1 MRRRSRIYDL
11 FVLPTNTEPPR
22 TRFVVIWGNAFLLG
36 FAVNTAIECFLE
48 GRADYWVQ
56 LTVDRRAFPDY
67 GRRNQGTSWYNL
79 KNFGKSCS
87 GFR

>member
-56 LTVDRRAFPDY
+56 LTVDRFDCGECFPITDVEIKVPP
-67 GRRNQGTSWYNL
+67 GIT
-79 KNFGKSCS
+79 
-87 GFR
+87 